1 MHPVKNGIPDVSSYN
16 LAVEAH
22 QALRGDANIEIP
34 GVSEEVEKYT
44 EATVTT
50 IRILNSEGEARMG
63 RPKGNY
69 ITIEIPQTEEAAL
82 LIDELSGILAKH
94 LAPLLPKVAVDVPFL
109 VVGLGNQHATPDA
122 LGPETVDFIQPTRHF
137 FLHVRDSV
145 DAGLHSLAAFAPG
158 VMGMTG
164 IETASIIRGI
174 VEHVKPC
181 CLIVIDAL
189 SAASVTRIGTTIQ
202 ISDSGIRPGSGLD
215 NNRKNLDQAT
225 MGVPIIAIGA
235 PTVVHSMAIIKESL
249 ELFGEQYPIIT
260 PKNQKDAVSLLSEK
274 LLSVFGGD
282 LVVTPKEI
290 DLLIPHM
297 ARIIAA
303 GITRAVH
310 PGANEE
316 NYRLYMQ

>member
-1 MHPVKNGIPDVSSYN
+1 MHSVKKGIPDVSSYN

-22 QALRGDANIEIP
+22 RALRGDANIEIP
-34 GVSEEVEKYT
+34 GVSEEVKKYT
-44 EATVTT
+44 EATVNT
-50 IRILNSEGEARMG
+50 IRILNSEGEAHMG
-63 RPKGNY
+63 RPQGNY
-69 ITIEIPQTEEAAL
+69 ITIEIPQTDEAAI

-94 LAPLLPKVAVDVPFL
+94 LAPLLPQVAVDVPFL
-109 VVGLGNQHATPDA
+109 VVGLGNHQATPDA
-122 LGPETVDFIQPTRHF
+122 LGPKTVEYMQPTRHF

-164 IETASIIRGI
+164 IETASIIRGV

-181 CLIVIDAL
+181 CIIVIDAL

-202 ISDSGIRPGSGLD
+202 ISDTGIRPGSGLE
-215 NNRKNLDQAT
+215 NNRQSLNQAT
-225 MGVPIIAIGA
+225 MGIPIIAIGA
-235 PTVVHSMAIIKESL
+235 PTVVHSVAIISESFK
-249 ELFGEQYPIIT
+249 LFGDEYPILT
-260 PKNQKDAVSLLSEK
+260 PKNQKDAIELFSKK
-274 LLSVFGGD
+274 LLSAFGGD
-282 LVVTPKEI
+282 LVVTPKEV

-297 ARIIAA
+297 AKIIAA